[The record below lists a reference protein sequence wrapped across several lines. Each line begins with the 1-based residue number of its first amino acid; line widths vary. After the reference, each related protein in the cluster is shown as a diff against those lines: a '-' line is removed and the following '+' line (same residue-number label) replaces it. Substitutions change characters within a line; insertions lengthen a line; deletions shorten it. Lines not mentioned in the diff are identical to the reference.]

1 MTAIQNSKFKSELI
15 SWGLVIL
22 GSFLFAVG
30 DIMFA
35 NPYNL
40 APGGTWGLSNV
51 LNALHPWKI
60 SFYVICMDI
69 PLLIFGTWILG
80 PKFGVKTVAATI
92 FNIVFAFLLETTW
105 GYFPI
110 IHQGIYESIPAGME
124 NLNLLV
130 QCDYNT
136 SLEAFGLVFAE
147 GIDKTF
153 WFMPDY
159 LLNTIVA
166 GLLYGIAIGLIFR
179 AGATSGGSDIVSMVL
194 HKYTK
199 ISLGTLVIIVDGII
213 TFSTLLIGML
223 KGYDSIHD
231 FTASLRLPINS
242 FIVVFIEG
250 IMIDIVVD
258 GLKKFNTVFIVTD
271 NPEPIR
277 RFITEELN
285 IGGVCFVGSGLH
297 HGAEHKMIYTT
308 LTRKQFQKL
317 KSHLAVLDPDAVMNV
332 VSSSEILGK
341 KFKRLPD
348 PED

>member
-1 MTAIQNSKFKSELI
+1 MANEKTKKELI
-15 SWGLVIL
+15 SWFLVIL

-51 LNALHPWKI
+51 LNALNPWKI

-92 FNIVFAFLLETTW
+92 FNIVFAFMLETTW

-110 IHQGIYESIPAGME
+110 IHQGIYTSIETVPAGIQS
-124 NLNLLV
+124 LLV

-147 GIDKTF
+147 GVDKTF

-250 IMIDIVVD
+250 VMIDLVVD
-258 GLKKFNTVFIVTD
+258 GFKRPKTYIITTKQAQKVANYVATEMGKKAELGCSGDVVVCTMNHKDSTK
-271 NPEPIR
+271 
-277 RFITEELN
+277 LN
-285 IGGVCFVGSGLH
+285 IWLGKEDPECFVTVLESKETYGKG
-297 HGAEHKMIYTT
+297 Y
-308 LTRKQFQKL
+308 KQ
-317 KSHLAVLDPDAVMNV
+317 
-332 VSSSEILGK
+332 
-341 KFKRLPD
+341 LPVD
-348 PED
+348 

>member
-1 MTAIQNSKFKSELI
+1 MANEKTKKELFA
-15 SWGLVIL
+15 WFLVVL

-69 PLLIFGTWILG
+69 PLLVFGTIILG
-80 PKFGVKTVAATI
+80 PKFGVKTVVATI
-92 FNIVFAFLLETTW
+92 LNILFAFMIETSW

-110 IHQGIYESIPAGME
+110 IHQGIYESAAAIPAGMQE
-124 NLNLLV
+124 LLV

-136 SLEAFGLVFAE
+136 SLEAFGITFAE
-147 GIDKTF
+147 GVDKTF

-166 GLLYGIAIGLIFR
+166 GLLYGIAIGLIFK

-250 IMIDIVVD
+250 IMIDLVVD
-258 GLKKFNTVFIVTD
+258 GFKKPKTFIINTTKADEVAKYINTELSKKSEVVVNGNMVIVTLRHA
-271 NPEPIR
+271 EA
-277 RFITEELN
+277 TKLN
-285 IGGVCFVGSGLH
+285 IFLAKTDADCFVTIMESKETYGFG
-297 HGAEHKMIYTT
+297 Y
-308 LTRKQFQKL
+308 KQ
-317 KSHLAVLDPDAVMNV
+317 
-332 VSSSEILGK
+332 
-341 KFKRLPD
+341 LPT
-348 PED
+348 E

>member
-1 MTAIQNSKFKSELI
+1 MANEKTKKELI
-15 SWGLVIL
+15 SWFLVIL

-51 LNALHPWKI
+51 LNALNPWKI

-92 FNIVFAFLLETTW
+92 FNIVFAFMLETTW

-110 IHQGIYESIPAGME
+110 IHQGIYTSIEAVPAGIQS
-124 NLNLLV
+124 LLV

-147 GIDKTF
+147 GVDKTF

-223 KGYDSIHD
+223 KGYDSVHD

-250 IMIDIVVD
+250 IMIDLVVD
-258 GLKKFNTVFIVTD
+258 GFKRPKTYI
-271 NPEPIR
+271 
-277 RFITEELN
+277 ITTKQAQKVANYIATEMGKNAELGCAGDVVVCTMNHKDSTKLN
-285 IGGVCFVGSGLH
+285 IWLSK
-297 HGAEHKMIYTT
+297 E
-308 LTRKQFQKL
+308 
-317 KSHLAVLDPDAVMNV
+317 
-332 VSSSEILGK
+332 
-341 KFKRLPD
+341 D
-348 PED
+348 PESFVTVLESKETYGEGYKALPTE

>member
-1 MTAIQNSKFKSELI
+1 MANEKTKKELI
-15 SWGLVIL
+15 SWFLVIL

-69 PLLIFGTWILG
+69 PLLVFGTWILG

-92 FNIVFAFLLETTW
+92 FNIVFAFMLETTW

-110 IHQGIYESIPAGME
+110 IHQGIYETLESIPAGMQA
-124 NLNLLV
+124 LMV

-136 SLEAFGLVFAE
+136 SLEAFGLVFSE
-147 GIDKTF
+147 GVDKTF

-250 IMIDIVVD
+250 VMIDLVVD
-258 GLKKFNTVFIVTD
+258 GFKKPKTYIINTTKAK
-271 NPEPIR
+271 E
-277 RFITEELN
+277 
-285 IGGVCFVGSGLH
+285 
-297 HGAEHKMIYTT
+297 
-308 LTRKQFQKL
+308 
-317 KSHLAVLDPDAVMNV
+317 VMNYIAT
-332 VSSSEILGK
+332 ELGK
-341 KFKRLPD
+341 KAELAGAENIIVCTMNHSDATKLNIKLSTLD
-348 PED
+348 PECFITVLESKETYGRGYKSLPTE

>member
-1 MTAIQNSKFKSELI
+1 MANEKTKKELI
-15 SWGLVIL
+15 SWFLVIL

-51 LNALHPWKI
+51 LNALNPWKI

-92 FNIVFAFLLETTW
+92 FNIVFAFMLETTW

-110 IHQGIYESIPAGME
+110 IHQGIYTSIEAVPAGIQS
-124 NLNLLV
+124 LLV

-147 GIDKTF
+147 GVDKTF

-223 KGYDSIHD
+223 KGYDSVHD

-250 IMIDIVVD
+250 IMIDLVVD
-258 GLKKFNTVFIVTD
+258 GFKRPKTYI
-271 NPEPIR
+271 
-277 RFITEELN
+277 ITTKQAQKVANYIATEMGKNAELGCAGDVVVCTMNHKDSTKLN
-285 IGGVCFVGSGLH
+285 IWLSK
-297 HGAEHKMIYTT
+297 E
-308 LTRKQFQKL
+308 
-317 KSHLAVLDPDAVMNV
+317 
-332 VSSSEILGK
+332 
-341 KFKRLPD
+341 D
-348 PED
+348 PESFVTVLESKETYGKGYKALPTE

>member
-1 MTAIQNSKFKSELI
+1 MANEKTKKELI
-15 SWGLVIL
+15 SWFLVIL

-51 LNALHPWKI
+51 LNALNPWKI

-92 FNIVFAFLLETTW
+92 FNIVFAFMLETTW

-110 IHQGIYESIPAGME
+110 IHQGIYTSIEAVPAGIQS
-124 NLNLLV
+124 LLV

-147 GIDKTF
+147 GVDKTF

-223 KGYDSIHD
+223 KGYDSVHD

-250 IMIDIVVD
+250 IMIDLVVD
-258 GLKKFNTVFIVTD
+258 GFKRPKTYI
-271 NPEPIR
+271 
-277 RFITEELN
+277 ITTKQAQKVVNYIATEMGKNAELGCAGDVVVCTMNHKDSTKLN
-285 IGGVCFVGSGLH
+285 IWLSK
-297 HGAEHKMIYTT
+297 E
-308 LTRKQFQKL
+308 
-317 KSHLAVLDPDAVMNV
+317 
-332 VSSSEILGK
+332 
-341 KFKRLPD
+341 D
-348 PED
+348 PESFVTVLESKETYGKGYKALPTE

>member
-1 MTAIQNSKFKSELI
+1 MMEKTKKELI
-15 SWGLVIL
+15 SWFLVIF

-69 PLLIFGTWILG
+69 PLLVFGTWILG

-92 FNIVFAFLLETTW
+92 FNILFAFMLETTW
-105 GYFPI
+105 GYYPI
-110 IHQGIYESIPAGME
+110 IHQGIFDSLESIPAGMQ
-124 NLNLLV
+124 NLLV
-130 QCDYNT
+130 QCNYNT
-136 SLEAFGLVFAE
+136 SLEAFGMVFSE
-147 GIDKTF
+147 GVDKTF

-250 IMIDIVVD
+250 VMIDLVVD
-258 GLKKFNTVFIVTD
+258 GFKKPKTYVISTTKPQEVASYIKENLAKGAEMIVNGNMVVVTLRHAEGTKL
-271 NPEPIR
+271 NV
-277 RFITEELN
+277 ELSKLDSE
-285 IGGVCFVGSGLH
+285 CFVSVMES
-297 HGAEHKMIYTT
+297 AETYGFGYK
-308 LTRKQFQKL
+308 
-317 KSHLAVLDPDAVMNV
+317 A
-332 VSSSEILGK
+332 
-341 KFKRLPD
+341 LPK
-348 PED
+348 E

>member
-1 MTAIQNSKFKSELI
+1 MIQEKTKKEII
-15 SWGLVIL
+15 SWALVVL

-51 LNALHPWKI
+51 INAIHPWKV

-69 PLLIFGTWILG
+69 PLLVFGTWILG

-92 FNIVFAFLLETTW
+92 FNIVFAFLIEMTW
-105 GYFPI
+105 GYYPI
-110 IHQGIYESIPAGME
+110 IQQGVWDSFEAIPDGLQ
-124 NLNLLV
+124 NLV
-130 QCDYNT
+130 MQYDYTT
-136 SLEAFGLVFAE
+136 SLEAFGMVFAE
-147 GIDKTF
+147 GVEKSF
-153 WFMPDY
+153 YFLPDY
-159 LLNTIVA
+159 MLNTLVT
-166 GLLYGIAIGLIFR
+166 GLIYGIAIGLIFR

-250 IMIDIVVD
+250 ILIDLVVD
-258 GLKKFNTVFIVTD
+258 GFKKPKTYILNTRNGAKVANYIATELGKNAELANVDGVVICTMNHAEATKLNIWLSKED
-271 NPEPIR
+271 PEC
-277 RFITEELN
+277 FIT
-285 IGGVCFVGSGLH
+285 
-297 HGAEHKMIYTT
+297 
-308 LTRKQFQKL
+308 
-317 KSHLAVLDPDAVMNV
+317 VLE
-332 VSSSEILGK
+332 SKETYGK
-341 KFKRLPD
+341 DYKALPT
-348 PED
+348 E